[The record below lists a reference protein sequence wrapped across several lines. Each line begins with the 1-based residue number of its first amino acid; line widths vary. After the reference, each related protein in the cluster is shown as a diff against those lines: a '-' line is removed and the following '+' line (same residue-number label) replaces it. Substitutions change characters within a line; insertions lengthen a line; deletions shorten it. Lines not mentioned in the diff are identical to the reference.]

1 MTGDE
6 QAVKVEHEYPFD
18 KNTLQKKEQDM
29 DNSCLLYTSFAIGT
43 GTKL

>member
-6 QAVKVEHEYPFD
+6 QAVKVEHEYLFD

-29 DNSCLLYTSFAIGT
+29 DNSMTVSYTHLRAHET
-43 GTKL
+43 

>member
-6 QAVKVEHEYPFD
+6 QAVKVEHEYLFD

-29 DNSCLLYTSFAIGT
+29 DNSMKITADRKSVV
-43 GTKL
+43 